1 MMTVNMMTNP
11 SDERALPKPTVDDL
25 ETHFFLYVV
34 RLPNYDF
41 RCRDCDE
48 FTNEFATIP
57 VTAGCEDAYE
67 DFLDHGVDDLLCLR
81 CLMWRMAKYYEVL
94 SEEDG
99 EWILC
104 KVVVLPQEMA
114 ERLENE
120 LTNQCGGEK
129 K

>member
-1 MMTVNMMTNP
+1 MNN
-11 SDERALPKPTVDDL
+11 ERVLPKPTVEDL
-25 ETHFFLYVV
+25 ETHFYLYVV
-34 RLPNYDF
+34 RFPNYKF
-41 RCRDCDE
+41 RCRNCGE

-67 DFLDHGVDDLLCLR
+67 DFLDDGVDGLICLR
-81 CLMWRMAKYYEVL
+81 CLMWRMAKYYEVS

-114 ERLENE
+114 KQLEDE
-120 LTNQCGGEK
+120 LANQYGGDA
-129 K
+129 